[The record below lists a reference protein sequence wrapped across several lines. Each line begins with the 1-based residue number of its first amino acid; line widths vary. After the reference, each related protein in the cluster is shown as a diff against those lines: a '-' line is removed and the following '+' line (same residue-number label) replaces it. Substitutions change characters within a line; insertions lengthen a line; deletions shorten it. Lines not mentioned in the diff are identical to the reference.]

1 MITFLKK
8 RNKGILISTMTTM
21 TTLMSTTTTTTLTM
35 MTKTTMM
42 TTIFMMWGTL
52 NDYQRYYKLNYCDSS
67 QLLFTFFVTS
77 Y

>member
-21 TTLMSTTTTTTLTM
+21 TTLMSTTTTTTTLTM

-52 NDYQRYYKLNYCDSS
+52 NDYQRYYKLYCDSS